1 MRHGIVDSA
10 AEKGRQGE
18 ERMSGDSEQD
28 DVEAYRASFDGEP
41 GYLDWA
47 AFGPLSPAVR
57 TELHAD
63 AELLGSGRRSGIA
76 MVEAR
81 SDEARELLGE
91 LLGAPA
97 DEVTLQPSTSYGLA
111 QAIYGLE
118 GGVMVGRR
126 DFPALTVS
134 VVRAADA
141 RGRVQPQWI
150 DPDDGRITA
159 DAVREAL
166 TDDTTAVAVSL
177 VDFRTGFRTDLTALR
192 DVIGEERLLIVDAI
206 QGFGVVDVDYGAA
219 DVVCGHGYKWLRAGR
234 GTGFAWF
241 SPRARERIEPVLS
254 GFAGMDAEGF
264 TDTVERPVPTAQA
277 FTVTE
282 ADPLSAARLATALQE
297 VRDAGVPAIQ
307 AEVAERAGDIMFFAD
322 RYEIPVVTPRD
333 PGSRAGIVALQP
345 RPQDVAP
352 LAASLANHGLTV
364 TARGDMIRVATHVG
378 TDADTLRL
386 FGDALAAFSY
396 ARVG

>member
-1 MRHGIVDSA
+1 
-10 AEKGRQGE
+10 
-18 ERMSGDSEQD
+18 MSGDSEQD
-28 DVEAYRASFDGEP
+28 GLEEYRASFDGEP

-76 MVEAR
+76 MVDAR
-81 SDEARELLGE
+81 VREARELLAE
-91 LLGAPA
+91 LLKADI

-111 QAIYGLE
+111 QAIYGLD
-118 GGVMVGRR
+118 GGVVVGRR
-126 DFPALTVS
+126 DFPALTVA
-134 VVRAADA
+134 VARAAAA
-141 RGRVQPQWI
+141 RGRVVPQVI
-150 DPDDGRITA
+150 DPADGHITP

-166 TDDTTAVAVSL
+166 TDDTCAVAVSL
-177 VDFRTGFRTDLTALR
+177 VDFRTGFRADLAGLR
-192 DVIGEERLLIVDAI
+192 EVIGEDRLLIVDAI
-206 QGFGVVDVDYGAA
+206 QGFGVVDVDYTAA

-264 TDTVERPVPTAQA
+264 TDVVERPAPTARA

-282 ADPLSAARLATALQE
+282 ADPLAAARLATALRG
-297 VRDAGVPAIQ
+297 VRDAGVAVIA

-322 RYEIPVVTPRD
+322 RYEIPVVTPRE
-333 PGSRAGIVALQP
+333 PEQRAGIVSLQP

-364 TARGDMIRVATHVG
+364 TARGDLIRVATHVG

-396 ARVG
+396 ARVW

>member
-1 MRHGIVDSA
+1 MP
-10 AEKGRQGE
+10 
-18 ERMSGDSEQD
+18 GDSEQGGL
-28 DVEAYRASFDGEP
+28 EEYRASFDGEP

-63 AELLGSGRRSGIA
+63 AELLGSGRRSGMA

-81 SDEARELLGE
+81 ADEARELVGE
-91 LLGAPA
+91 LLDAPA

-111 QAIYGLE
+111 QAIYGLD
-118 GGVMVGRR
+118 GGVLVSRR
-126 DFPALTVS
+126 DYPALTVA
-134 VVRAADA
+134 VTRAAEA
-141 RGRVQPQWI
+141 RGRLQPQWM
-150 DPDDGRITA
+150 DPADGFVTA
-159 DAVREAL
+159 DVVRDAL
-166 TDDTTAVAVSL
+166 THDTRAVAVSL
-177 VDFRTGFRTDLTALR
+177 VDFRTGLRADLSALR
-192 DVIGEERLLIVDAI
+192 EVIGEDRLLIVDAI
-206 QGFGVVDVDYGAA
+206 QGFGVVDVDYAAA

-264 TDTVERPVPTAQA
+264 TDTVERPAPTARA

-282 ADPLSAARLATALQE
+282 PDPLAAARLATALRG
-297 VRDAGVPAIQ
+297 VRDAGVPDIE
-307 AEVAERAGDIMFFAD
+307 AEIAARASDIMFFAD
-322 RYEIPVVTPRD
+322 RYEIPVVTPRE
-333 PGSRAGIVALQP
+333 PERRAGIVALQP
-345 RPQDVAP
+345 RPQDVGA

-364 TARGDMIRVATHVG
+364 TARGGMIRVSTHVG

-396 ARVG
+396 ARVW